1 MTIPGPLSAEIVAVL
16 SALLIP
22 ALLVEPAR
30 RLALRYDLID
40 RPARHRAFARRR
52 LVPYLGGAVVVA
64 GTMLPALAITGR
76 LDMRLTTLLAAAATI
91 SLLGFIRDLRRVRL
105 PIGPAMHA
113 TMAFAVVIG
122 GVRLRLIEIEW
133 LDLVF
138 TILWVIAV
146 ANAFKLLDSTDGV
159 LPTVACATAVPLA
172 ASAFVTDQTEMALL
186 LLCLAAACAGF
197 LLHNAPPARI
207 AMGESG
213 AMFTGFFIAASA
225 ATIHSGH
232 DPFVGLPIL
241 MLITSVAAVDAVVVT
256 VARHGW
262 AWAEESLSQ
271 LNVGFGL
278 GPNVL
283 LVLLL
288 LTTAGSGL
296 LAVLVAGG
304 VLPAVST
311 VIGALLVGLTLIIL
325 LLQKPAPPPPPRLP
339 RIAERHVVPPARS
352 LVKEGAQR

>member
-1 MTIPGPLSAEIVAVL
+1 ML

-40 RPARHRAFARRR
+40 RPARHRAFTRKR
-52 LVPYLGGAVVVA
+52 LVPYLGGVVVA
-64 GTMLPALAITGR
+64 GGALAPAVAVTGR
-76 LDMRLTTLLAAAATI
+76 LDVRLTTVLAAAATI
-91 SLLGFIRDLRRVRL
+91 SLLGLARDLRRLRL

-113 TMAFAVVIG
+113 TMAFAVAVG
-122 GVRLRLIEIEW
+122 DVRLRLIEPDW
-133 LDLVF
+133 LDLVL
-138 TILWVIAV
+138 TILWVIGV

-159 LPTVACATAVPLA
+159 LPTVAAATAVPLA
-172 ASAFVTDQTEMALL
+172 ASAFVTDQIELALL

-213 AMFTGFFIAASA
+213 ALFTGFFIAASA
-225 ATIHSGH
+225 AIIHSGH

-241 MLITSVAAVDAVVVT
+241 MLITSVAAVDAVVVI

-262 AWAEESLSQ
+262 AWAEDGTGQ
-271 LNVGFGL
+271 LNRLGFAL
-278 GPNVL
+278 GPNL
-283 LVLLL
+283 LLLLLL

-296 LAVLVAGG
+296 LAVLVSGG
-304 VLPAVST
+304 VLPAVAT

-325 LLQKPAPPPPPRLP
+325 LLQRPAPPPPPRLP

-352 LVKEGAQR
+352 LVKGGAQR